1 MMSEEAV
8 VLHETAPMNMLI
20 VDDEP
25 TIREACGEVAQLT
38 GTNATMVA
46 TAEEAIEILENTAID
61 IVLTDLMLPHTSGL
75 ELLKRVH
82 DTHPNPPV
90 IVLTQYG
97 TIDSAVAATRMGA
110 IDYVTKPF
118 RIEELRARLERASR
132 AVELGRKINCCG
144 SNCARGRG
152 SAASSVYPRECCG
165 YTNHSEGG
173 RPLSP
178 LAKQLAQTAFH
189 NFLLNLLTT
198 VLSNGRYS
206 C

>member
-8 VLHETAPMNMLI
+8 VLRETTPMNILI

-38 GTNATMVA
+38 GMNATMVA
-46 TAEEAIEILENTAID
+46 TAEEAIEILENTAVD

-82 DTHPNPPV
+82 DTHPNLPV

-110 IDYVTKPF
+110 IDY
-118 RIEELRARLERASR
+118 
-132 AVELGRKINCCG
+132 
-144 SNCARGRG
+144 
-152 SAASSVYPRECCG
+152 
-165 YTNHSEGG
+165 
-173 RPLSP
+173 LSFFHFSH
-178 LAKQLAQTAFH
+178 QQSAQTIFR
-189 NFLLNLLTT
+189 NPPLTT
-198 VLSNGRYS
+198 VLSNGAVLLLGLLKPAP
-206 C
+206 